1 MKRAHLSNI
10 VFTALFAAL
19 ILAVTRLSVPI
30 ALGYIHLGDAMI
42 YLAALILPAP
52 YAAAAAAIGAGL
64 ADFTAGYAVY
74 VLPSFVIKTLLVLA
88 AKGLCRL
95 SGKPAIQDGLVC
107 AAGIITVVGYY
118 LADAVIA
125 LAAGSDPAAA
135 FTGALS
141 GIPFNAIQAAAS
153 GALYFLLAAAVRKGF
168 QKYL

>member
-64 ADFTAGYAVY
+64 A
-74 VLPSFVIKTLLVLA
+74 
-88 AKGLCRL
+88 
-95 SGKPAIQDGLVC
+95 
-107 AAGIITVVGYY
+107 GIT
-118 LADAVIA
+118 
-125 LAAGSDPAAA
+125 
-135 FTGALS
+135 
-141 GIPFNAIQAAAS
+141 
-153 GALYFLLAAAVRKGF
+153 
-168 QKYL
+168 